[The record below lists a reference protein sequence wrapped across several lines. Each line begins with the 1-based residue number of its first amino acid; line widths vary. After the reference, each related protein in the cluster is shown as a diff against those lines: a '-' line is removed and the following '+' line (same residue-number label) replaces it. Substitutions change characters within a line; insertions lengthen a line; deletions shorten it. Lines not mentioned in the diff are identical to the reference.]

1 MFLCARYPCTCSVAV
16 HAPEGY
22 LVDKKQPKGY
32 LVDKKA
38 PARPG
43 RAISPRRGGVLERLV
58 IYCQTTG
65 VSAAHATHCA
75 TYCTPYRPLVRAFS
89 GWIRTPPP
97 TSRHSR
103 GGGAYM
109 PAVLAA
115 IKSLSRHPLLCVV
128 VKLLIYRCN
137 VTFSKLFNYCNCKC
151 GGTRNVAFY
160 VAVQGLV
167 ANKSLSSRTSPRVVL
182 CFGIGT
188 IGLED

>member
-1 MFLCARYPCTCSVAV
+1 VALAPARAGRAIRMFLCARYPCTCSVAV

-65 VSAAHATHCA
+65 ASAAHATHCA
-75 TYCTPYRPLVRAFS
+75 TYCTPCRPLIRAFS

-97 TSRHSR
+97 TGRAISPRRGVLEREFFIDNLLVRVHRCFWCTGLAPWEFESPFPGSLISTFL
-103 GGGAYM
+103 GGG
-109 PAVLAA
+109 
-115 IKSLSRHPLLCVV
+115 C
-128 VKLLIYRCN
+128 
-137 VTFSKLFNYCNCKC
+137 
-151 GGTRNVAFY
+151 
-160 VAVQGLV
+160 
-167 ANKSLSSRTSPRVVL
+167 
-182 CFGIGT
+182 
-188 IGLED
+188 